1 MSEMA
6 KAARAAMKQKAKR
19 LTTDPHKKVDASS
32 WEPEEPMNTGAK
44 TGLRPISSRAYKRG
58 GKVGMNAGGSASA
71 PNAGRKA
78 RKDGGKIRD
87 LINAKVNRNVKE
99 ANASEFGKPHVGGM
113 KKGGRTGKMDGG
125 GMMAPASLGT
135 SMGDPRLGIVQKDR
149 MSMTNQPGVYKR
161 GGRACGGY
169 EEGGSVAK
177 DFAKIQNMISARK
190 AVQTDKALDAVRR
203 GNATSRPL
211 DRLPASSEDMVGR
224 RPMVTGPSGEAYVP
238 PARMG
243 RKAGGKVDE
252 AQDKKLVKKAF
263 RQHENAEH
271 GGKHSELKLMK
282 GGTAKKARGG
292 ISISDDQMSALKNY
306 SEKHGPS
313 WKDKLQTSWMK
324 GGDHGPEL
332 QRLRNT
338 VGPSGLSKISLPKD
352 DFNRGGKAN
361 KAHGGFNENRPKDD
375 FDKAAIAAKIAKDT
389 GILEKLGNVIQ
400 PKSDLVG
407 TSFKRGGKSGNYT
420 GGTRPTGGRVAKAR
434 GGFSDD
440 YSDLPRSVAAR
451 RRMEDK
457 IERQNLD
464 EVRGTPSDPE
474 RMEKNLKN
482 YQEGKVRANWKPD
495 RKAGGRVAKAGGGL
509 LNAMNDDAPK
519 SKKSGKTNINIII
532 NPHKMD
538 NQPPAPGAPMPPP
551 PRPMPPPMPPMPPQG
566 GPPGMPPGIGGPPPG
581 MGGPP
586 PGMLPMPRKSGGKVG
601 HRSYS
606 SYKDMDAG
614 SGGGL
619 GRLEKIEIAKK
630 KYVKPV

>member
-44 TGLRPISSRAYKRG
+44 TGLRPISPRAYKRG
-58 GKVGMNAGGSASA
+58 GKVGMKAEGCAST

-78 RKDGGKIRD
+78 RKDGGKISD

-99 ANASEFGKPHVGGM
+99 ANASEFGRPHIGGM
-113 KKGGRTGKMDGG
+113 NKGGRTGKMDGG
-125 GMMAPASLGT
+125 SMNAPV
-135 SMGDPRLGIVQKDR
+135 GDPRLGIVPR
-149 MSMTNQPGVYKR
+149 ARLNMTNQPNPYKR
-161 GGRACGGY
+161 GGKACGGY
-169 EEGGSVAK
+169 QEGGSVAK
-177 DFAKIQNMISARK
+177 DFAKIQKMIEARK
-190 AVQTDKALDAVRR
+190 AMQTENALESVRR

-263 RQHENAEH
+263 RQHEKAEH
-271 GGKHSELKLMK
+271 GGKHTELKLKK

-292 ISISDDQMSALKNY
+292 SMSPDEFEAARRVMRVSRKKPDPVDDELFDKGARAKYMQQKYNEFRSA
-306 SEKHGPS
+306 
-313 WKDKLQTSWMK
+313 KDKDDMPMGRAKS
-324 GGDHGPEL
+324 GDDY
-332 QRLRNT
+332 
-338 VGPSGLSKISLPKD
+338 K
-352 DFNRGGKAN
+352 RGGKA
-361 KAHGGFNENRPKDD
+361 
-375 FDKAAIAAKIAKDT
+375 
-389 GILEKLGNVIQ
+389 
-400 PKSDLVG
+400 
-407 TSFKRGGKSGNYT
+407 GNYT
-420 GGTRPTGGRVAKAR
+420 GGTRPT
-434 GGFSDD
+434 
-440 YSDLPRSVAAR
+440 
-451 RRMEDK
+451 
-457 IERQNLD
+457 
-464 EVRGTPSDPE
+464 
-474 RMEKNLKN
+474 
-482 YQEGKVRANWKPD
+482 
-495 RKAGGRVAKAGGGL
+495 GGRVAKAGGGL

-566 GPPGMPPGIGGPPPG
+566 GAPGGMPPGMPPV
-581 MGGPP
+581 GGPP

-606 SYKDMDAG
+606 SYEDMDAG